1 MSEIFKNRYVKFI
14 CLSFV
19 PVIASTLLYVISTYA
34 YGWLMIIWNNFLAV
48 LPLIFALFARKAY
61 EARKK
66 PSFIILSALWLLFFP
81 NAPYMITDIKY
92 SSLFA
97 EEVYLEYASN
107 GSNVYAWFFV
117 INLALC
123 VFIGLL
129 HGMMSLHIMHEIVKK
144 RFGNGVGVAAVAVTV
159 MLSSFAIY
167 IGRFP
172 RLNSWDVLRP
182 VFLLEKI
189 AGSVTEFMP
198 VFILIFSFAI
208 AFFYVLYYYFVKY
221 FLKQK

>member
-1 MSEIFKNRYVKFI
+1 MSEFFKNRYVKFI

-19 PVIASTLLYVISTYA
+19 PVIASTLLYIIPTHSF
-34 YGWLMIIWNNFLAV
+34 GWLMIIWNNFLAV
-48 LPLIFALFARKAY
+48 LPLIFALLARKAY
-61 EARKK
+61 ESHKK
-66 PSFIILSALWLLFFP
+66 PAFIILSALWLLFFP

-107 GSNVYAWFFV
+107 GSNVYAWFLV

-159 MLSSFAIY
+159 VLSSFAIY